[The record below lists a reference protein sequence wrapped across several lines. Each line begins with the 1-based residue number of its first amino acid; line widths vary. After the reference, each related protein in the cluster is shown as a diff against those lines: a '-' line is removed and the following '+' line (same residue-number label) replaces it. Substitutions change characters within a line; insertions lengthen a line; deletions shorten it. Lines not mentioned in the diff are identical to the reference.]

1 MTIRLRIACVSLHT
15 SPTDLPGTGD
25 AGGMNV
31 VELNQALALGRQGH
45 QVDLITRRADAAQ
58 PASLEIAPGVTLRL
72 LDAGPAEPM
81 AKSAQEAV
89 IEDFRRE
96 LATLSGYHAVI
107 SQHWMSGVAALPV
120 ARQWGVPHLQSY
132 HSIAAPSGAD
142 LSAGEPA
149 ESPGR
154 EAGERLLARESD
166 AIITIS
172 RAEARTVIDRLGAAP
187 GKVHVVSPGVDH
199 TIFVPAPQRAEPP
212 YIAFAARLQPLK
224 APDLAIRALAAV
236 PAAVRPE
243 LHIAGDTSADFAS
256 YAAELE
262 ALVDRLDLRDKVRFV
277 GSFDRSGLAAFLG
290 RARLT
295 LVPSYSETFGLVALE
310 SAACGTPVIA
320 NAAGGLVEAV
330 ADDVSGV
337 LLHSRAPQD
346 WAGEIARLLTDRAAW
361 TRLVHGARQHAATFG
376 WEASADGLQGVLIH
390 AVQEAGIEV

>member
-1 MTIRLRIACVSLHT
+1 MTTRLRIACVSLHT

-31 VELNQALALGRQGH
+31 VELNQALALGRHGH
-45 QVDLITRRADAAQ
+45 KVDLITRRADAAQ
-58 PASLEIAPGVTLRL
+58 PDTVEIGPGVSLRL
-72 LDAGPAEPM
+72 LSAGPTEPM

-89 IEDFRRE
+89 IDDFRAELSE
-96 LATLSGYHAVI
+96 LAPYDVVI

-120 ARQWGVPHLQSY
+120 AKAWGVPHLQSY
-132 HSIAAPSGAD
+132 HSIAAPVGSD
-142 LSAGEPA
+142 LSAGEPP

-172 RAEARTVIDRLGAAP
+172 RAEARTVIERLGADP
-187 GKVHVVSPGVDH
+187 SKVHVVPPGVDH
-199 TIFVPAPQRAEPP
+199 TIFVPAAERSNPP

-224 APDLAIRALAAV
+224 APDLAVRALAAV
-236 PAAVRPE
+236 SAQCRPQ
-243 LHIAGDTSADFAS
+243 LHIAGDFSADFAA
-256 YAAELE
+256 YGAELQ
-262 ALVDRLDLRDKVRFV
+262 ALIDDLGVREHVRFV
-277 GSFDRSGLAAFLG
+277 GSFDRPGLAEFFG
-290 RARLT
+290 RAMLT

-337 LLHSRAPQD
+337 LLHSRDPSV
-346 WAGEIARLLTDRAAW
+346 WGTEIERLLTDRAAW
-361 TRLVHGARQHAATFG
+361 EKLVSGAQQHAATFA
-376 WEASADGLQGVLIH
+376 WAASADGLQGILQRVV
-390 AVQEAGIEV
+390 AEA